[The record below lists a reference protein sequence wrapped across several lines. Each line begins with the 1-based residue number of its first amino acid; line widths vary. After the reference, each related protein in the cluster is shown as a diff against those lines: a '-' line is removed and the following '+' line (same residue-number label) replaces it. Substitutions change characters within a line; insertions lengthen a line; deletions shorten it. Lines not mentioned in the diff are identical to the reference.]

1 MTIDHD
7 LLNYYTR
14 LAADFAPLVEPTA
27 VDRRQRF
34 SAIAA
39 RYGAPRP
46 SSLSVRDR
54 ILPLAGRDLKARFYQ
69 PADADTRLPL
79 LVYFHGG
86 GWVIGDLETHDHAVA
101 MLAADLGVAV
111 CSVDYRLAPEFPYPA
126 GSHDAVDAIMWLAE
140 HRTRLG
146 FASNTLAVG
155 GDSAGAHLAAGA
167 ARVVNS
173 QVPGLVK
180 AQLLI
185 YPAAS
190 PEMATDSYAK
200 ITAAPGLTPAEMV
213 FFWGQF
219 LAGQS
224 VSDDDTCVD
233 LLATAPVRQPPDAVV
248 IVAGNDPLHDDGCDY
263 ARFLEQHGAKVEL
276 FDAYDM
282 THGFVRLQAE
292 SAAARAWMLKAA
304 RAFKTCWDQA

>member
-7 LLNYYTR
+7 LLNYYAR

-27 VDRRQRF
+27 VDRRQRY
-34 SAIAA
+34 SEIAV

-46 SSLSVRDR
+46 TGLSVRDL
-54 ILPLAGRDLKARFYQ
+54 ILPLAGRELKARLYQ
-69 PADADTRLPL
+69 PADANTRRPL

-86 GWVIGDLETHDHAVA
+86 GWVVGNLETHDHAVA
-101 MLAADLGVAV
+101 TLAADLGVAV

-126 GSHDAVDAIMWLAE
+126 SSHDAIDAIMWLAE

-167 ARVVNS
+167 AQVVNM
-173 QVPGLVK
+173 QVPGQVK
-180 AQLLI
+180 AQFLI
-185 YPAAS
+185 YPVTS
-190 PEMATDSYAK
+190 PEMTTDSYTK
-200 ITAAPGLTPAEMV
+200 ITTAPGLTPADME

-224 VSDDDTCVD
+224 VSDDDTCVN
-233 LLATAPVRQPPDAVV
+233 LLAAAPVRQPADAVV
-248 IVAGNDPLHDDGCDY
+248 IVAGNDPLHDEGCDY
-263 ARFLEQHGAKVEL
+263 ARFLAQHGAKVEL
-276 FDAYDM
+276 FDADDM

-292 SAAARAWMLKAA
+292 SVAARTWMLKATQ
-304 RAFKTCWDQA
+304 AFKACWEQA